1 MKQED
6 YVFHRNQHWKTLF
19 PDLELEGVWG
29 RVQRM
34 ARCHNLLSSQAM
46 RTFGLRNVEADVL
59 AALLFSGEPY
69 ELTPKQIT
77 AQCYRTPGAI
87 TGILDAL
94 AARGLIARHP
104 NEKNRRSYIV
114 SLTEQGVQLAKD
126 SFFAQIAIEK
136 KLLAMLT
143 TEEKKTLAAL
153 LKKVLIDAES
163 KKLI

>member
-1 MKQED
+1 MSQED
-6 YVFHRNQHWKTLF
+6 YVFHRNQHWKELF
-19 PDLELEGVWG
+19 PDLQLDGVWG
-29 RVQRM
+29 RVQRL

-46 RTFGLRNVEADVL
+46 RPFGLRNAEADVL

-94 AARGLIARHP
+94 AARGLITRHP

-114 SLTEQGVQLAKD
+114 ALTEQGVQLAKE
-126 SFFAQIAIEK
+126 SFFAQIDTEK
-136 KLLAMLT
+136 KLLNMLAAG
-143 TEEKKTLAAL
+143 EKKALAAL
-153 LKKVLIDAES
+153 LKKVLIDLEG